1 MTRNLP
7 GTPMMELE
15 TKNRFGFT
23 KTKNFWWFWML
34 FRQKP
39 SEGVLGALQYEEEKN
54 DESFMPDR
62 IKGRTPAH
70 LPVLTKAITGLLSGW
85 RVEFTLL
92 RRWQRKC
99 VSSQC
104 GSFACE
110 NEALR
115 AGGGFYYQSTKTTY
129 LTSSE
134 TTVLHLWS
142 LMISKPNPMK
152 AQLKGGQF

>member
-1 MTRNLP
+1 MILNAVQA
-7 GTPMMELE
+7 E
-15 TKNRFGFT
+15 TIRGCSCCIT
-23 KTKNFWWFWML
+23 VWG
-34 FRQKP
+34 R
-39 SEGVLGALQYEEEKN
+39 EKR
-54 DESFMPDR
+54 R
-62 IKGRTPAH
+62 IFHAWQNKGRTPAH

-134 TTVLHLWS
+134 TTVLHLWP

-152 AQLKGGQF
+152 AQLKGGQFWRIKRHPVLLHLLTAQLSNH